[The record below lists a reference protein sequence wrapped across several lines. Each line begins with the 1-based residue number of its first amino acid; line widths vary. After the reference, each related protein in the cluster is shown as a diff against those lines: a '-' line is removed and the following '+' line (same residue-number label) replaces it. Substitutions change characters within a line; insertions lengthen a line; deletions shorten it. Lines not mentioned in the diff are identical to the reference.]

1 MHLCLKCQPVNDAYT
16 AVIYD
21 RSPPNNPVN
30 PSKLTKKEAT
40 NKETAAVTTTAA
52 NATEV
57 MSSTK
62 PKPKSKQGTREKQ
75 RLLCTITSSGY
86 CVVYRNNGKARF
98 ICTEY
103 GGCLC
108 DRAGAVYYQWKW
120 DELKLKDYEK
130 FKNELI
136 TDVIFFVFVIHF
148 FINLLIKTFRE

>member
-21 RSPPNNPVN
+21 RSPQINPVN
-30 PSKLTKKEAT
+30 PSKLKKEVS
-40 NKETAAVTTTAA
+40 NKEAAVTTTAV

-57 MSSTK
+57 IPSTK
-62 PKPKSKQGTREKQ
+62 PKPKSKQGSRDKQ

-86 CVVYRNNGKARF
+86 CVVYRNNGTARF

-136 TDVIFFVFVIHF
+136 TDVIFYLYF
-148 FINLLIKTFRE
+148 NY